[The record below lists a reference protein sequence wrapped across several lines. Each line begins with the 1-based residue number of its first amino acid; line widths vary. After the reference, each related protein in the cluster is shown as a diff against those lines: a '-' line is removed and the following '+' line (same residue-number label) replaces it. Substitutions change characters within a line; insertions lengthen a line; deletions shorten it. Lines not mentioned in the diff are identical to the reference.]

1 MRELILR
8 LAEVGSALR
17 CWRRQL
23 RWLPR
28 RVQARLAPI
37 RPTDEPAT
45 AKPPRRFP
53 PGFSWGIATSAYQI
67 EGAVA
72 ADGRSPSIWDIS
84 GGAQTRSLMTV
95 RRGLRTVGQPFARF
109 VRALEEDVV
118 RRSDLSPAGQSCA

>member
-1 MRELILR
+1 MRELTLR

-17 CWRRQL
+17 CWRREL

-67 EGAVA
+67 EPLTG
-72 ADGRSPSIWDIS
+72 GLHRSGTFLEAP
-84 GGAQTRSLMTV
+84 
-95 RRGLRTVGQPFARF
+95 RRDR
-109 VRALEEDVV
+109 
-118 RRSDLSPAGQSCA
+118 